1 MDFVPEKIKI
11 KLEDFNIRMRKKLL
25 WLLLYNILYDWK
37 RNVYEFKLIFS
48 LWWKEKEKRWL
59 CKKF

>member
-48 LWWKEKEKRWL
+48 L
-59 CKKF
+59 